1 MTRTPA
7 EALRDTIE
15 AEFDLPMEMSVGV
28 APGRAMVPLV
38 EVTVSGV
45 VIGNLLVDE
54 LEIIATVMDGDPPV
68 GRVFGYVEDAL
79 RWLAHAGG
87 VLW

>member
-7 EALRDTIE
+7 ELLRDQIE
-15 AEFDLPMEMSVGV
+15 REFALPLEMTVDV

-45 VIGNLLVDE
+45 VIGNLLVDGRD
-54 LEIIATVMDGDPPV
+54 IVATLFDGDPPV
-68 GRVFGYVEDAL
+68 GRVFGYAEDAL
-79 RWLAHAGG
+79 RWLAHAAG